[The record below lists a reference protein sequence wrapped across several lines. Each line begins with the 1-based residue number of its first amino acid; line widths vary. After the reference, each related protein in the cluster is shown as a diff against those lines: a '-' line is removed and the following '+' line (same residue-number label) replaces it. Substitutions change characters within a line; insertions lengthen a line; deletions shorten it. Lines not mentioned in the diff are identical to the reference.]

1 MSQIRCI
8 ALEDE
13 APALE
18 ILKNYLSH
26 FEDFR
31 LLESFVS
38 PFEAQKYLLNSSV
51 DLIFLDIQLPGL
63 NGLEFLRTLKDPPL
77 VIITSAYS
85 EHGVEAYEQ
94 EVFDYL
100 LKPYSLE
107 RFAKALNRV
116 REQGASSPGSAAKEF
131 ILLRVDRQNRKVD
144 LDKIRY
150 VESQK
155 EYVELDL
162 EDEKLLSKIGITEL
176 SDQLPD
182 DRFIRI
188 HRSFI
193 VNKDFIK
200 GMASNHVDLGDQQ
213 IPIGR
218 LYKKQV
224 QEDWKGT

>member
-26 FEDFR
+26 FEDFQ
-31 LLESFVS
+31 LLESFIS
-38 PFEAQKYLLNSSV
+38 PFEAQKYLLNNSI

-94 EVFDYL
+94 QVFDYL

-107 RFAKALNRV
+107 RFSKVLNRV
-116 REQGASSPGSAAKEF
+116 REQGTPDLVSMAKEF
-131 ILLRVDRQNRKVD
+131 ILLRVDRQDRKVD
-144 LDKIRY
+144 LDKIRF

-182 DRFIRI
+182 DRFIRV

-224 QEDWKGT
+224 QEDWKT